1 MVIFICQAIHDKR
14 GAKKFLKLGDI
25 GYEHHKPYIASIA
38 MRLSHRSTQLWFKT
52 SRPSQNTFICHRCR
66 CLTQISQFTTTRQA
80 RASPEGPQ
88 KPDLTTRLRR
98 RIWGTDTPPGQ
109 KDPYRRLT
117 PEEKAAELLEQESVG
132 DGKHN
137 ASHDTATEVARR
149 QSAGEYLPAQ
159 NWDGLERIGG
169 ATGWWEEEWDRNN
182 VYRGFL
188 TEGVFG
194 EKIANVEDVVRR
206 VAVEI
211 LALKQAG
218 VTLHECAQAEWSKEE
233 LIENIDIVKNE
244 DGSFALRE
252 QTPDLIDEL
261 VEVLQS
267 SPETDELE
275 TDELETE
282 EMETDDLAEEIEN
295 PEEDPEAMEAEEQ
308 RLLDELN
315 AEEEAAA
322 AEEEQTPEEDEIP
335 TVATTKTHDPIYL
348 ELPLTDIA
356 FKFAVRP
363 PHYPNVTPN

>member
-1 MVIFICQAIHDKR
+1 MKV
-14 GAKKFLKLGDI
+14 
-25 GYEHHKPYIASIA
+25 
-38 MRLSHRSTQLWFKT
+38 SHRSTQLWLKT
-52 SRPSQNTFICHRCR
+52 SRSSPKTFICHRCR
-66 CLTQISQFTTTRQA
+66 CLTQKSHFTTTRQA
-80 RASPEGPQ
+80 RASPEEPQ

-98 RIWGTDTPPGQ
+98 RIWGTETPPGQ

-117 PEEKAAELLEQESVG
+117 PEEKAAELLEQESIAE
-132 DGKHN
+132 GKQN
-137 ASHDTATEVARR
+137 ASQDTATEIARR

-188 TEGVFG
+188 TEGVLG
-194 EKIANVEDVVRR
+194 EKVANIEDVVRR

-218 VTLHECAQAEWSKEE
+218 GALHEGAQAEWSEGDFM
-233 LIENIDIVKNE
+233 ENIDIVKNE
-244 DGSFALRE
+244 DGSFTLRE

-261 VEVLQS
+261 VELLQRP
-267 SPETDELE
+267 PE
-275 TDELETE
+275 E
-282 EMETDDLAEEIEN
+282 EMEIEELSQDI
-295 PEEDPEAMEAEEQ
+295 EDPEALGAEEQ
-308 RLLDELN
+308 RLLDEIH
-315 AEEEAAA
+315 AEEEAG
-322 AEEEQTPEEDEIP
+322 EEQTLEENEIP

-363 PHYPNVTPN
+363 SRHLNITSN